1 MATNKTTYAV
11 ALATAIKFMEDHD
24 YDNKE
29 VMDKLQ
35 QLYVQ
40 KSPKGNKGEKSKAR
54 KDNEVLAQNIV
65 DVMREKDADGI
76 RVSWVR
82 DNIDGI
88 NSPAKAVAVL
98 NVATDMGLLVR
109 ETVKKSE
116 TRSEFVYHI
125 AG

>member
-1 MATNKTTYAV
+1 MATTTTYAV
-11 ALATAIKFMEDHD
+11 AIATAIKFMEDNGF
-24 YDNKE
+24 DNKD
-29 VMDKLQ
+29 VMDKLRK
-35 QLYVQ
+35 LHDQ
-40 KSPKGNKGEKSKAR
+40 KLPKGNKGEKSQAR
-54 KDNEVLAQNIV
+54 KANEVLAQTIV
-65 DVMREKDADGI
+65 DVMREKNADGI

-98 NVATDMGLLVR
+98 NVATDMGLLTR

>member
-1 MATNKTTYAV
+1 MATTTTYAV
-11 ALATAIKFMEDHD
+11 AIATAIKFMEDNGF
-24 YDNKE
+24 DNKD
-29 VMDKLQ
+29 VMDKLRK
-35 QLYVQ
+35 LHDQ
-40 KSPKGNKGEKSKAR
+40 KLPKGNKGEKSQAR
-54 KDNEVLAQNIV
+54 KANEVLAQTIV
-65 DVMREKDADGI
+65 NVMREKNADGI

-98 NVATDMGLLVR
+98 NVATDMGLLTR

>member
-1 MATNKTTYAV
+1 MATTTTYAV
-11 ALATAIKFMEDHD
+11 AIATAIKFMEDNGF
-24 YDNKE
+24 DNKD
-29 VMDKLQ
+29 VMDKLRK
-35 QLYVQ
+35 LHDQ
-40 KSPKGNKGEKSKAR
+40 KSPKGNKGEKSQAR
-54 KDNEVLAQNIV
+54 KANEVLAQTIV
-65 DVMREKDADGI
+65 NVMREKNADGI

-98 NVATDMGLLVR
+98 NVATDMGLLTR

>member
-1 MATNKTTYAV
+1 MATTTTYAV
-11 ALATAIKFMEDHD
+11 AIATAIKFMEDNGF
-24 YDNKE
+24 DNKE
-29 VMDKLQ
+29 VMDKLRK
-35 QLYVQ
+35 LHDQ
-40 KSPKGNKGEKSKAR
+40 KSPKGNKGEKSQAR
-54 KDNEVLAQNIV
+54 KANEVLAQTIV
-65 DVMREKDADGI
+65 NVMREKNADGI

-98 NVATDMGLLVR
+98 NVATDMGLLTR